1 MDYQK
6 TIKDTIRKANIKF
19 IVLYLLFAL
28 ISAAGAYSFYTS
40 KDSIQLLDMIP
51 VPPIAGCVV
60 FLILFFLT
68 GSMAIRT
75 IRAFIQNK
83 EFSDLKKTISEFG
96 KPDEVFSY
104 IGNLEKSPLCSNGDL
119 RFDKKYI
126 AYCLGNTVLIQ
137 PMRSLVWGYLQAPA
151 GSSSKK
157 PPEERLKESKSVV
170 LRFQNSATI
179 IVSAK
184 SNENAQQLLTQVN
197 DCCPLMTNGY
207 SAKLEHVY
215 KKDPNRLRKTPP
227 KK

>member
-1 MDYQK
+1 MDYRK
-6 TIKDTIRKANIKF
+6 EVKESIRKSNIKF

-28 ISAAGAYSFYTS
+28 ISGAGAYSFYTS
-40 KDSIQLLDMIP
+40 KNSVKLLDMIP
-51 VPPIAGCVV
+51 LPPMAGCVV

-75 IRAFIQNK
+75 IRAFIQNSG
-83 EFSDLKKTISEFG
+83 FSDLEKTVSEFG

-104 IGNLEKSPLCSNGDL
+104 IGKMEKSPLCNNGDF

-126 AYCLGNTVLIQ
+126 AYYLGNTALIQ
-137 PMRSLVWGYLQAPA
+137 PTRNLVWGYLQAPA
-151 GSSSKK
+151 GASSKK
-157 PPEERLKESKSVV
+157 SPEELLKQSKSVV

-179 IVSAK
+179 IVSSK
-184 SNENAQQLLTQVN
+184 NNDDAQNLLAQVN
-197 DCCPLMTNGY
+197 ERCPLMTNGY